1 MLLPAGV
8 IAAVAAQLTDV
19 DPGPVA
25 TTRFAAVPV
34 EVAPLDL
41 VRAGAAMFGSAR
53 YLRRPDGAT
62 VGGLGTAAR
71 VTAAGPD
78 RFVTLDRLMAELPTR
93 PDVVTMVGFSFAADG
108 PRSPEWVGFAAAEA
122 VVPAVAVVADH
133 DGSRLV
139 VAVPPGSHPGG
150 TIAALRDLPDPGPPR
165 LPGLGDHSV
174 RAVPSGSDWCRSV
187 DEAVAAIGDGALSK
201 VVLARAAVVT
211 TEMTIDPFETVHHLA
226 VDNPHTYCYGW
237 QLGGSAFVGASPE
250 MLVGKRGDTVLSHPH
265 AGSAPRGDGD
275 EEDRAVGAALMA
287 SAKDREEH
295 AAVVDDIAARLSA
308 VTTELTVP
316 VSPSLV
322 VTSTVQHLSTHVSG
336 TLRPGVSLLDL
347 VDRLHPTPAVGGVPR
362 AEAIAFIDKLE
373 TIDRGWYAGG
383 VGWVDGAGDGE
394 VAIALRCGLLDGLV
408 ARLYAG
414 NGIVADSDPEGELVE
429 TRWKLRPLLDLLTAT

>member
-1 MLLPAGV
+1 
-8 IAAVAAQLTDV
+8 
-19 DPGPVA
+19 
-25 TTRFAAVPV
+25 
-34 EVAPLDL
+34 
-41 VRAGAAMFGSAR
+41 
-53 YLRRPDGAT
+53 
-62 VGGLGTAAR
+62 
-71 VTAAGPD
+71 
-78 RFVTLDRLMAELPTR
+78 
-93 PDVVTMVGFSFAADG
+93 
-108 PRSPEWVGFAAAEA
+108 
-122 VVPAVAVVADH
+122 
-133 DGSRLV
+133 
-139 VAVPPGSHPGG
+139 
-150 TIAALRDLPDPGPPR
+150 
-165 LPGLGDHSV
+165 
-174 RAVPSGSDWCRSV
+174 
-187 DEAVAAIGDGALSK
+187 VAAIGDGALSK

-295 AAVVDDIAARLSA
+295 AAVVDDIAARLSP

-347 VDRLHPTPAVGGVPR
+347 VGRLHPTPAVGGVPR

-373 TIDRGWYAGG
+373 AIDRGWYAGG